1 MEEELGEFEDFE
13 VVDESASSATRR
25 FRCTTSSVWTEFD
38 KYKDGSGKE
47 RAKCKRCDHNYIA
60 GECGTSNL
68 IRHLK
73 KMHKDD
79 DSLFDNQP
87 LNQEIYRELLAKA
100 IVDHNYSYLFVEHAS
115 NRRLHAYLNREVKFI
130 SRNTAKSIVGKVY
143 QREKETLKHALELIP
158 SKICLTSDLWSSL
171 TSDEYMVLTAH
182 YVDENWVLQ
191 KKILSFY
198 NVPPPRNGAILADR
212 LISLLKEWGIEKKI
226 FTITLDNASYN
237 DTMIANLKK
246 HPSFGPCLPCNGNFF
261 RVRCGAH
268 ILNLIVQDG
277 LKVIDKVVHNIR
289 ESVKYVRGSDARK
302 LRFVECLRELPF
314 TTSKKVCQ
322 DMPTRW
328 NSTYTMLEASLKHR
342 SAFLHLSMIDP
353 YYNTC
358 PSEEEWNIAEKIAR
372 FLEPF
377 FHITTLFSGSYY
389 PTANLYFHS
398 VWRIQVRIFKELESE
413 DQIIQAM
420 AKVMKEKFDKYW
432 DCFSVVLSFAI
443 ILDPRYKL
451 QFVEFCYERL
461 YGNDAVSRAK
471 ILRDKLYVIFKG
483 YLQHSTGNSSTMA
496 QRPSCGTPDC
506 DTRDDLEG
514 FDTFTNVPVI
524 GYLEYQA
531 LLDGLKNKY
540 NANLLF
546 AISIFLALSLSL
558 SLLYSSIAQLM
569 KLSDGNIVEMIF
581 FPIVNE
587 ACRILAEGVAVKA
600 SDLDIASVLGMEFPA
615 YKFLY
620 LEGFDTFTSRL
631 AHLVTTAL
639 ILVSPVQSNNHPN
652 GSTENFKVLEFLM
665 LLLFVF
671 GGFRHALRMMKC
683 LKLASENNE
692 VLEIGFKE

>member
-13 VVDESASSATRR
+13 VVDESDSSATRR

-38 KYKDGSGKE
+38 KYKDGSGK
-47 RAKCKRCDHNYIA
+47 KGQNVKGVI
-60 GECGTSNL
+60 TTIL
-68 IRHLK
+68 L
-73 KMHKDD
+73 
-79 DSLFDNQP
+79 
-87 LNQEIYRELLAKA
+87 EIYRELLAKA
-100 IVDHNYSYLFVEHAS
+100 IVDHNYSYSSVEHAS
-115 NRRLHAYLNREVKFI
+115 NKRLHAYLNRDVKFI

-191 KKILSFY
+191 KKILSFS

-358 PSEEEWNIAEKIAR
+358 PLEEEWNIAEKIAR

-398 VWRIQVRIFKELESE
+398 VWRIQVRILKELESE

-432 DCFSVVLSFAI
+432 DCYSVVLSFAI

-506 DTRDDLEG
+506 DTRDD
-514 FDTFTNVPVI
+514 I
-524 GYLEYQA
+524 
-531 LLDGLKNKY
+531 
-540 NANLLF
+540 
-546 AISIFLALSLSL
+546 
-558 SLLYSSIAQLM
+558 
-569 KLSDGNIVEMIF
+569 
-581 FPIVNE
+581 
-587 ACRILAEGVAVKA
+587 
-600 SDLDIASVLGMEFPA
+600 
-615 YKFLY
+615 
-620 LEGFDTFTSRL
+620 EGFDTFTSRL
-631 AHLVTTAL
+631 VDAQDEDERLVEDLESLCISQSDAHMDD
-639 ILVSPVQSNNHPN
+639 
-652 GSTENFKVLEFLM
+652 E
-665 LLLFVF
+665 
-671 GGFRHALRMMKC
+671 
-683 LKLASENNE
+683 
-692 VLEIGFKE
+692 